1 MRTIDLG
8 RTFDLVFIHDAIMY
22 LTDETSVRA
31 ALVNAAKH
39 CRPGGAVVVV
49 PDEVKETFE
58 PSTESGGEDGPDGRA
73 LRYLEW
79 TWDPNPADDL
89 TETAF
94 AFLLR
99 GSDGTVSVE
108 SERHQFGLFA
118 RASWLAWLGDA
129 GFTASSRLDP
139 WKRDVFVG
147 RRRFAR

>member
-1 MRTIDLG
+1 
-8 RTFDLVFIHDAIMY
+8 MY
-22 LTDETSVRA
+22 LTDEVSVRA

-79 TWDPNPADDL
+79 TWDPDPADDL